1 MPAAATGFNGD
12 GFGDKITN
20 RRMDTA
26 AGDYDYLDD
35 ADEDD
40 GDAVP
45 RLAVP
50 GAAALTL
57 NHGDTEPIKD
67 TPAGGEEIGAETRG
81 DDGDGDT
88 DTTDTTDTPDTAT
101 NTPDTTN
108 TPDSATNTPDTG
120 DGGDEDKKLSSPPPP
135 RPVYLVYPGTEAPT
149 LATTLSPA
157 PAPGTETAS
166 TMFDIQYDQFS

>member
-20 RRMDTA
+20 RRMDAA
-26 AGDYDYLDD
+26 AGDYDYLN
-35 ADEDD
+35 ADEED
-40 GDAVP
+40 GDPVP
-45 RLAVP
+45 LLAVP

-67 TPAGGEEIGAETRG
+67 TAASGEEIGAETRG

-88 DTTDTTDTPDTAT
+88 DTTNTTDTPDTAT
-101 NTPDTTN
+101 D

-135 RPVYLVYPGTEAPT
+135 PPRPVYLVYPDTEAPT

>member
-1 MPAAATGFNGD
+1 MPAAATGFNGE
-12 GFGDKITN
+12 GFGDKMTN

-26 AGDYDYLDD
+26 AVDYNYLDD
-35 ADEDD
+35 ADEED
-40 GDAVP
+40 GDPVP
-45 RLAVP
+45 RLSVP

-67 TPAGGEEIGAETRG
+67 TAASGEEIGAETRG

-88 DTTDTTDTPDTAT
+88 DTTNTT
-101 NTPDTTN
+101 NTPDT
-108 TPDSATNTPDTG
+108 ATNTPDTG

-135 RPVYLVYPGTEAPT
+135 RPVYLVYPDTEAPT

>member
-1 MPAAATGFNGD
+1 MPAAATGFNGE
-12 GFGDKITN
+12 GFGDKMTN
-20 RRMDTA
+20 RRMDA
-26 AGDYDYLDD
+26 GAGDYDYLDD

-45 RLAVP
+45 LLAVP

-67 TPAGGEEIGAETRG
+67 TAASREEIGAETRG

-101 NTPDTTN
+101 NTPDT
-108 TPDSATNTPDTG
+108 G
-120 DGGDEDKKLSSPPPP
+120 DGGDEDKKLGGPPPPPSPP

>member
-1 MPAAATGFNGD
+1 MPAAAIGFIGE
-12 GFGDKITN
+12 GFGDKMTN

-45 RLAVP
+45 LLAVP

-67 TPAGGEEIGAETRG
+67 TAASREEIGAETRG

-88 DTTDTTDTPDTAT
+88 DTTNTTD
-101 NTPDTTN
+101 TPDTTN
-108 TPDSATNTPDTG
+108 TPDTATNTSDTG
-120 DGGDEDKKLSSPPPP
+120 DGGDEDKKLGGPPPP
-135 RPVYLVYPGTEAPT
+135 RPVYLVYPDTEAPT